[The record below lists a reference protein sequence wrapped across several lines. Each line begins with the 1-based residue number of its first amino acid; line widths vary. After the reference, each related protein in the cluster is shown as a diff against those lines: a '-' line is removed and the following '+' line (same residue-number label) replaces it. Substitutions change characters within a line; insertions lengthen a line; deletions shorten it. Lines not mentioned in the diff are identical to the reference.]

1 MPCTRGTAEE
11 ETCTCYSMLMSKDR
25 RLQVLLES
33 EQYRAI
39 ESLASER
46 RVSVATVVREALA
59 DYLTSGPEQRRR
71 AATRI
76 LAADGMTVGDP
87 DEVRGELEELRGR
100 HG

>member
-1 MPCTRGTAEE
+1 
-11 ETCTCYSMLMSKDR
+11 MLMSKDR

-46 RVSVATVVREALA
+46 RVSVATVVREAL
-59 DYLTSGPEQRRR
+59 DHYLTSGPDQRRR
-71 AATRI
+71 AAARI